1 MENPGTSPGAEGD
14 LWRLQGIFFEPTKT
28 FYSIDKRPSFWV
40 PLLATIIVAILMW
53 QAMAHFVDL
62 EELFLEQAKLNP
74 QTADLSD
81 EQLEQQMK
89 FTVPIIQWVGP
100 LVAPPVMLFLIAAL
114 ILLMV
119 HLSGSETSY
128 KKLLGVTSHCLFLQ
142 TVVGSVLMVT
152 VYALASDPKSIDFQ
166 NPVYTNLGPLVDSK
180 DSPVLYKLA
189 SSADLVIWY
198 VIYLL
203 GMGTAAVSR
212 RMSVGKGVMLVAVLY
227 LFYVLLSLGWAAIWT

>member
-1 MENPGTSPGAEGD
+1 
-14 LWRLQGIFFEPTKT
+14 
-28 FYSIDKRPSFWV
+28 
-40 PLLATIIVAILMW
+40 
-53 QAMAHFVDL
+53 
-62 EELFLEQAKLNP
+62 
-74 QTADLSD
+74 
-81 EQLEQQMK
+81 
-89 FTVPIIQWVGP
+89 
-100 LVAPPVMLFLIAAL
+100 
-114 ILLMV
+114 MV

-180 DSPVLYKLA
+180 DSPILYKLA

-212 RMSVGKGVMLVAVLY
+212 RMTVGKGVLLVAVLY
-227 LFYVLLSLGWAAIWT
+227 LFYVLLSLGWAAIWN